1 MFNLFHQL
9 NISPLTVSGFSLSA
23 MSLSKIIAELVLD
36 HDERGGGGG
45 GGGGMCCCNT
55 LENTFLADCELSG
68 VGSGLLCWNVE
79 SLLL

>member
-23 MSLSKIIAELVLD
+23 MSLSKIIAELVQCWIMMS
-36 HDERGGGGG
+36 GGG

-55 LENTFLADCELSG
+55 LENTFLADCF
-68 VGSGLLCWNVE
+68 NR
-79 SLLL
+79 